1 MTKLIKRKGLLF
13 LMAIAV
19 MVAMMSVACKKKVTQ
34 PVDFS
39 VAEVVDVVDEPIEE
53 PTTPEEPAIPETPEK
68 PATPEE
74 PVTPETLKPDSA
86 LTIDAGRWWLLQ
98 YGDRYFES
106 ADFTNPDGTKFRYT
120 VRFIK
125 QADNSILIKFTG
137 YDKKGVKI
145 DKTYAGGSA
154 KSSSVEKQV
163 YAPYQFAL
171 RESADLIV
179 YATGY
184 IEFKSKELDNHV
196 KLALKNK

>member
-74 PVTPETLKPDSA
+74 PVTPETLKPDSS
-86 LTIDAGRWWLLQ
+86 LTIDAGDGDCFNMATDILNPQILQ
-98 YGDRYFES
+98 ILTEL
-106 ADFTNPDGTKFRYT
+106 
-120 VRFIK
+120 
-125 QADNSILIKFTG
+125 NSDIRL
-137 YDKKGVKI
+137 
-145 DKTYAGGSA
+145 
-154 KSSSVEKQV
+154 
-163 YAPYQFAL
+163 
-171 RESADLIV
+171 DL
-179 YATGY
+179 
-184 IEFKSKELDNHV
+184 
-196 KLALKNK
+196 